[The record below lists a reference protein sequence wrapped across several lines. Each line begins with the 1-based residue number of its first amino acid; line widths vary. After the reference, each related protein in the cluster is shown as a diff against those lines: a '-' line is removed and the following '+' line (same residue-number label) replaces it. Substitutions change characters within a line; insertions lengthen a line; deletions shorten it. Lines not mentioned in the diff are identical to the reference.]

1 MRTKKTLKTPRPK
14 LSPITETILNLCD
27 NLPGY
32 SRAKLLEEII
42 GPAEP
47 EEWYTAAE
55 VAKMF
60 KVTVRTVIK
69 WKESGWLV
77 PSFKIEGG
85 TVRYSMEDIRKV
97 VQNGR

>member
-1 MRTKKTLKTPRPK
+1 MRTKKLLKTPLPK

-27 NLPGY
+27 NSPGY
-32 SRAKLLEEII
+32 SRAKLLEEI

-60 KVTVRTVIK
+60 KVTVRTVQK

-85 TVRYSMEDIRKV
+85 TVRFSMEDIRKAG
-97 VQNGR
+97 QKK